1 MEPMQPYIK
10 VKLNGWKSED
20 TKKKKGIIR
29 MQTRR
34 KIMGNLQSRKIKK
47 DKRKIRNLS
56 RSRLIRNKITWKE
69 SKKVRKK

>member
-1 MEPMQPYIK
+1 MEPMRPYIK

-20 TKKKKGIIR
+20 TKKKKEIIR
-29 MQTRR
+29 MQIRR

-56 RSRLIRNKITWKE
+56 RSRLIRNKIIWKQ
-69 SKKVRKK
+69 SKKLRKK

>member
-1 MEPMQPYIK
+1 MQPYIK

-20 TKKKKGIIR
+20 TKKKKEIIR
-29 MQTRR
+29 MQIRR

-56 RSRLIRNKITWKE
+56 RSRLIRNKIIWKQ
-69 SKKVRKK
+69 SKKLRNK

>member
-20 TKKKKGIIR
+20 TKKKKEIIR
-29 MQTRR
+29 MQIRR
-34 KIMGNLQSRKIKK
+34 KIMESSQSRKIKK

-56 RSRLIRNKITWKE
+56 RSRLIRNKIIWKE
-69 SKKVRKK
+69 SKKLRKK

>member
-20 TKKKKGIIR
+20 TKKKKEIIR
-29 MQTRR
+29 MQIRR

-56 RSRLIRNKITWKE
+56 RSRLIRNKIIWKE
-69 SKKVRKK
+69 TKKVRKK